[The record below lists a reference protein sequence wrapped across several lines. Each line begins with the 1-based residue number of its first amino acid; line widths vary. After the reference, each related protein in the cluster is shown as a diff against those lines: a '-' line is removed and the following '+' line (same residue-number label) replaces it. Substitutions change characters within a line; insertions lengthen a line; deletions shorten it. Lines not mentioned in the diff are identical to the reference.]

1 MFIYQM
7 HLERERERERERK
20 RERDAGLKTQNNC
33 RTVCTSAV
41 SRCCTFGKSCSLASC
56 TPHILVKNKY

>member
-7 HLERERERERERK
+7 HLEREKERERE

-33 RTVCTSAV
+33 RTVYTSRLFLDVARLANHAAV
-41 SRCCTFGKSCSLASC
+41 QVARLTS
-56 TPHILVKNKY
+56 